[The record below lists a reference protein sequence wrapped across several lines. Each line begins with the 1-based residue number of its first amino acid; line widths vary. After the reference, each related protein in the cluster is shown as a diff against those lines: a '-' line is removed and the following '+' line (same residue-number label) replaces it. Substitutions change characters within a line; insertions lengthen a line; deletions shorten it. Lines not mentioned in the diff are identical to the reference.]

1 MYLYF
6 DKSGKISTVIP
17 HGDPARQGSLLRL
30 YVCFDYD
37 FFTDK
42 GLNRENIEV
51 NVKLKMPG
59 QDMGVANSPIIEPTL
74 TRFEKNIFSEVTY
87 NLIPG
92 KRYWIYKFEIDS
104 KDSTNYPGK
113 LAISTSLLEKTS
125 SSELYEAS
133 TEIFVEKTFGK
144 TQAVALDTIE
154 LEDIKKQI
162 LEPYGVRIANVEGT
176 RRFFRGPYLPSDKH
190 DENDIFLLTGVY
202 KTVSGRVKLGDLAGY
217 DVFYCEDTT
226 IIELPLVPLE
236 TITLTANKFYYKNP
250 RYGEYDVDLLDFAFE
265 LTNFGDN
272 LPETATTLEKFTST
286 IGNIYRAVSTED
298 NLSWEVLVYGKEW
311 IDKLED
317 RIEKN
322 EQDIADIFSGAKS
335 VGKAKDFDTTTGTIK
350 ENFEKIY
357 NGTNPVGKSKDYVK
371 EDGNGIHDAIEGI
384 KKSFN
389 DFKDG
394 VVEIGSITVDRA
406 RNYDTE
412 NGTIKEKFDSIE
424 YGATVVGEARNYNTT
439 RGTIKEKFESIATGE
454 EKVGHAIKSDTAT
467 NYDLQNGNI
476 KEKFQTVDSEI
487 TRIDNKLLVQDVKL
501 GTKLDRNFT
510 TLTSV
515 EEVAEDYVL
524 AVNNA
529 NGEARQVKFS
539 AFKSSVY
546 QDHFKGDYPSYEAL
560 VKAHPTAEAG
570 DYAYVDIEEEGKQD
584 LILYIWDDDEGQKVW
599 RKSDSTQFTK
609 SDTFKAFEK
618 GILEGTTPVGVA
630 SEAVS
635 YTTGGP
641 IGQKFS
647 LLMNQ
652 TLELSDEIEDENLP
666 VLRQLKIANEAWQIK
681 PLKMTLSA
689 GKDGANVDGNSIL
702 LAEQL
707 KENTNY
713 MCIMETSLL
722 GGEYTF
728 TINTGT
734 NFKGISTSSLLIYAN
749 GALMVQVYMNDA
761 DNKMYFNAYQ
771 LKELS
776 DIGATFVTT
785 LLRFDIYELPY

>member
-17 HGDPARQGSLLRL
+17 HGEPARQGSLLRL

-37 FFTDK
+37 FFSGK
-42 GLNRENIEV
+42 GINREDTTVI
-51 NVKLKMPG
+51 VKLKMPG
-59 QDMGVANSPIIEPTL
+59 QDMGAENRPIIEPTL

-87 NLIPG
+87 NLVPG
-92 KRYWIYKFEIDS
+92 KRYWTYKFEIS
-104 KDSTNYPGK
+104 PENSTQYPGK
-113 LAISTSLLEKTS
+113 LLVSTSLLEKNS
-125 SSELYEAS
+125 GSELYQAS

-144 TQAVALDTIE
+144 TQAVTLDTID
-154 LEDIKKQI
+154 LEDIKELLNPI
-162 LEPYGVRIANVEGT
+162 NSSISNLEGT
-176 RRFFRGPYLPSDKH
+176 RRFFRGPYLPND
-190 DENDIFLLTGVY
+190 DYEENDIFLLTGVY
-202 KTVSGRVKLGDLAGY
+202 KNISGTFEISDVAGY
-217 DVFYCEDTT
+217 DVFYCEDTAFFK
-226 IIELPLVPLE
+226 PPLE
-236 TITLTANKFYYKNP
+236 PVELVTLSANKFYYRNP
-250 RYGEYDVDLLDFAFE
+250 KYGEPETDLLDFAIE
-265 LTNFGDN
+265 LTDFGDN
-272 LPETATTLEKFTST
+272 LSETATTLEKFTST

-298 NLSWEVLVYGKEW
+298 SLTWEVLVYGKEW

-322 EQDIADIFSGAKS
+322 EQDIADIFSGTKS
-335 VGKAKDFDTTTGTIK
+335 VGKAKDFDTKTGTIK

-357 NGTNPVGKSKDYVK
+357 DGTNPVGKSRDYVK
-371 EDGNGIHDAIEGI
+371 ESGNGIHDAIEGI

-406 RNYDTE
+406 RNYDIE
-412 NGTIKEKFDSIE
+412 NGNIKEKFDSIE
-424 YGATVVGEARNYNTT
+424 SGSTIVGKAKNYDITEGN
-439 RGTIKEKFESIATGE
+439 IKEKFEGLASGE
-454 EKVGHAIKSDTAT
+454 ELVGHAIKANTARD
-467 NYDLQNGNI
+467 YDVQNGNI

-487 TRIDNKLLVQDVKL
+487 NRIDNKLLTHDVKL

-609 SDTFKAFEK
+609 ASTFNAFQE
-618 GILEGTTPVGVA
+618 GILDGTTPVGVA
-630 SEAVS
+630 SEAVN
-635 YTTGGP
+635 YTTGGS

-652 TLELSDEIEDENLP
+652 TLELSDEIESEDLP

-681 PLKMTLSA
+681 PLKMMLSA
-689 GKDGANVDGNSIL
+689 GKDGSNIDGNSIL
-702 LAEQL
+702 LTESL
-707 KENTNY
+707 KENANY

-722 GGEYTF
+722 SGEYTF

-734 NFKGISTSSLLIYAN
+734 NFKGVSTSSLLIYEN
-749 GALMVQVYMNDA
+749 GALMVQVYMNDVN
-761 DNKMYFNAYQ
+761 NKMYFNAYQ